1 MSLRLY
7 VSVFSV
13 LIGVTI
19 AELGIITL
27 SLPSNVITTSLI
39 GSAGLKAVL
48 IALFFQH
55 LKDEPKFLSSLL
67 ILGLIG
73 AMILTTLTFLQ
84 VHVGH
89 VPTPSLVLAQAVFK
103 VIK

>member
-7 VSVFSV
+7 VSVFGV
-13 LIGVTI
+13 LIVATI

-27 SLPSNVITTSLI
+27 SLPSNIITTSLI

-55 LKDEPKFLSSLL
+55 LKDEPKVLSSLL
-67 ILGLIG
+67 ILGLIA
-73 AMILTTLTFLQ
+73 AMILTTISFLQ

-89 VPTPSLVLAQAVFK
+89 IPTPSSLVGPTFLE